1 MSSFVELKSS
11 PLVISLSRLHDTFE
25 RVAPENVD
33 AIFIEENFD
42 FESTQNEIRRRFGMP
57 DHDSITEVLNGS
69 LAAVDL
75 NLGLSNPHRD
85 IMVVRLDT
93 DPPREVQK

>member
-1 MSSFVELKSS
+1 MELKSS

-25 RVAPENVD
+25 RVAPENVE

-85 IMVVRLDT
+85 IRVVRLDT